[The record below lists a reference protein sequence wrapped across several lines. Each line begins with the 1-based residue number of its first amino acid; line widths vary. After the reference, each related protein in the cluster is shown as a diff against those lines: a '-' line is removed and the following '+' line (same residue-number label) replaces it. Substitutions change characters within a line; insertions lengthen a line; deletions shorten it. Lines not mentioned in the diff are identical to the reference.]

1 MKQIKII
8 YAKEFKKKNKIKL
21 LLIRYFWPFF
31 SLLLFII
38 LVTILTNSIIA
49 KGKLHDIKEENN
61 VYKNKK
67 HLDFKEIRNKYSS
80 SYNLVNNK
88 YFNNYNNKIKE
99 NLKNKINKTYM
110 KYGKVNINKIEE
122 TISGGRKYQ
131 RKKNRSNEINIGF
144 QLDPEYILRTMITV
158 ASIMDS
164 QNKNT
169 GIRLHF
175 IVVLGF
181 NVENMLKIYSI
192 FFPNL
197 WFGIFIFSL
206 MIK

>member
-67 HLDFKEIRNKYSS
+67 HLDFKEIRN
-80 SYNLVNNK
+80 NK

-110 KYGKVNINKIEE
+110 KYGKVNIK
-122 TISGGRKYQ
+122 
-131 RKKNRSNEINIGF
+131 F
-144 QLDPEYILRTMITV
+144 
-158 ASIMDS
+158 
-164 QNKNT
+164 
-169 GIRLHF
+169 
-175 IVVLGF
+175 
-181 NVENMLKIYSI
+181 
-192 FFPNL
+192 
-197 WFGIFIFSL
+197 
-206 MIK
+206 